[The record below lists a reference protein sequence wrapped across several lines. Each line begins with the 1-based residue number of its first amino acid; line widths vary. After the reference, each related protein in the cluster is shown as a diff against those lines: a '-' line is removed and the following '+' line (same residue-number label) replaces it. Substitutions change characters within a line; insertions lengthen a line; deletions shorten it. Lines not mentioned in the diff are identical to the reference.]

1 MPGVQPVI
9 DGTPINLLTLI
20 LALYVRLKS
29 IKRCEN
35 IIRNHSVTPKI
46 FRDLVVRPP
55 VCLVLLLQEP
65 MTNHHSNR
73 SRRLGRGP
81 ILPRY
86 FSPTAARAPRRRER
100 QPTPRWLRA
109 HCVERDDAPIAAPR
123 TAVRNIHVSHA
134 LRCQWWE
141 LVGEGCAS
149 PPYRRRLNGLC
160 NSRLCR
166 PRLRPLAAPVHV
178 QLYIHSRVS
187 TAAAAPE
194 PPSRR
199 RNFLSGIIE
208 SHPWRRHHRR
218 RPPTWS

>member
-1 MPGVQPVI
+1 M
-9 DGTPINLLTLI
+9 
-20 LALYVRLKS
+20 
-29 IKRCEN
+29 
-35 IIRNHSVTPKI
+35 TPKI

-134 LRCQWWE
+134 LRWE

-166 PRLRPLAAPVHV
+166 PRLRPFVSGPRTCTAVHS
-178 QLYIHSRVS
+178 LSSLDSSSGPRTPHAS
-187 TAAAAPE
+187 AE
-194 PPSRR
+194 
-199 RNFLSGIIE
+199 FLSGIIE